1 MVHDKITQFELY
13 LIELNRNIAYNEKS
27 EVIKNYTII
36 NNIYK
41 EILKSKIPQRHKEKL
56 YNSIMD
62 LHENIQ
68 TLNKTVPTKQISYI
82 GASII
87 TSFLFMLKGPQ
98 ITGMVTL
105 SEKYAILSPI
115 TRFLPALILLGI
127 VLLKISKNKTKNNK

>member
-13 LIELNRNIAYNEKS
+13 LIEINRNIAYNEK
-27 EVIKNYTII
+27 EDVIKNYTTL

-41 EILKSKIPQRHKEKL
+41 DILKSKIPQRHKERL
-56 YNSIMD
+56 YSSIVD

-68 TLNKTVPTKQISYI
+68 TLTVPSQTKKITYI
-82 GASII
+82 GASIL
-87 TSFLFMLKGPQ
+87 TATLFMLKGPQ

-105 SEKYAILSPI
+105 SEKYTILSPI

-127 VLLKISKNKTKNNK
+127 ILLKLSNKKSKK